1 MRKSSCRWF
10 YPALLIVLLSAP
22 IRSQEFAPDSGEVT
36 GRRYA
41 SHYFGFTYDVPE
53 HWVVSKGDV
62 RKRLSDAGEKILK
75 DERNLEAAQK
85 GRTESYNLLMVT
97 SNEQPPAIL
106 TIVTEDVNLTPKIE
120 SARDYITRLQRMM
133 SREGTPTVKPISDF
147 ERNDKQFAGFTVR
160 MEVQGTPVYQR
171 LESTLCHGYVL
182 TFGVASQ
189 SQDSLESA
197 LASLKS
203 LRFSSC
209 K

>member
-1 MRKSSCRWF
+1 MQ
-10 YPALLIVLLSAP
+10 AL
-22 IRSQEFAPDSGEVT
+22 
-36 GRRYA
+36 Y
-41 SHYFGFTYDVPE
+41 TYTD
-53 HWVVSKGDV
+53 K
-62 RKRLSDAGEKILK
+62 KLSD
-75 DERNLEAAQK
+75 DRPRCLENPRARGAESTLTENAASPFQA
-85 GRTESYNLLMVT
+85 EPAHNLLMVT
-97 SNEQPPAIL
+97 SNEQPPAVL

-197 LASLKS
+197 LATLKS